1 MSHTEH
7 PNNTPPEMPRK
18 IFQSVVQQ
26 PIEVKQLLKNKAGT
40 RTLKK

>member
-7 PNNTPPEMPRK
+7 PNNTPPEMPRE

-26 PIEVKQLLKNKAGT
+26 PIEVEQF
-40 RTLKK
+40 LKKELMVCFY